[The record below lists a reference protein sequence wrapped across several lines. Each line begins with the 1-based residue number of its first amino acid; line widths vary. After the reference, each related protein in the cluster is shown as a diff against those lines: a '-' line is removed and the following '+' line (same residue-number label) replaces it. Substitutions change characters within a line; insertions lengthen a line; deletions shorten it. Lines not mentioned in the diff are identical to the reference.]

1 VMFST
6 RAAAAIEPWSTMVM
20 KVCRNWVST
29 ASR

>member
-1 VMFST
+1 MFST